1 MFSQDLLISDPQNG
15 VDSEEGSSQMT
26 YSTGDE
32 SGESDLEK
40 KERGRS
46 AASFPASPE
55 GVAFPMVHVAVGPG
69 TKRQVGEE
77 D

>member
-1 MFSQDLLISDPQNG
+1 MFSQDLLISNPQNG
-15 VDSEEGSSQMT
+15 VDSEERSSQMT

-32 SGESDLEK
+32 SGELDLEK

-69 TKRQVGEE
+69 TKQQVGEE
-77 D
+77 G